1 MFAKDIKYSQVIKLF
16 SSSLVFVMFFYN
28 CPLLTQVPTLDW
40 VRSPKGRAISR
51 SVAASSKGDV
61 YVTGSFYSNLNF
73 DTIITLATTDFGD
86 MFIANYDEYG
96 RIIWAKKSTGNY
108 GDEAQCVATGPSGQI
123 YVTGEFFSNDIT
135 FDSLTLINNHI
146 TPYHDDATKDIFL
159 VKYGEDGQ
167 VIWAKSG
174 GGIYMEFVRG
184 MAVDSRENITIV
196 GTFWSTS
203 VSFGSYT
210 LTNTGNIDVFIVQYD
225 SSGQVLWAK
234 NPTGI
239 DEENAYSVAT
249 DTAGNV
255 YMAGSF
261 RSDSIQFD
269 EITLICTSGLFD
281 AYIVEYDP
289 FGNAI
294 WAENTTG
301 NDWDEARSVALDKSG
316 NIYLTGHFKSD
327 SLQVG
332 SVTMQKSKANN
343 IDMFLVKYDLNHQVV
358 WARLSGGNSW
368 SWVYPDDIT
377 TDPLGNVWITGVF
390 IGDSLE
396 FDRITSPNH
405 GSNDVYLVQYDE
417 KGNVLWAESLGGEG
431 MDWGQDLTADY
442 PDNCYLTGYFESS
455 GMVIGDTSLSNTPN
469 HNKAFLVRM
478 INQAT
483 KINPQ
488 KDENS
493 IFNIGLINYPNPF
506 NLTTQIEFSINK
518 STFIELK
525 VFNILGEE
533 VANLVST
540 RLTAGSYSY
549 EWDATNLAS
558 GVYLY
563 RLSVGSLVGE
573 AGDYVETRK
582 MVLMR

>member
-1 MFAKDIKYSQVIKLF
+1 MKAF
-16 SSSLVFVMFFYN
+16 SSFIVSVMFFYGG
-28 CPLLTQVPTLDW
+28 LLMSQIPGWDW
-40 VRSPKGRAISR
+40 VRSPGGSAISR
-51 SVAASSKGDV
+51 SVATCSKGDV
-61 YVTGSFYSNLNF
+61 YVTGAFYNDLNF
-73 DTIITLATTDFGD
+73 DKIITLTTTDFGD

-96 RIIWAKKSTGNY
+96 QVIWAKKAIGNY
-108 GDEAQCVATGPSGQI
+108 GDEAQCVVTVSSNHV
-123 YVTGEFFSNDIT
+123 YVTGEFFSNSLI

-159 VKYGEDGQ
+159 VKYSEDGQ

-184 MAVDSRENITIV
+184 MAADSRENITIV

-203 VSFGSYT
+203 VSFGSHT

-225 SSGQVLWAK
+225 STGQVLWAK
-234 NPTGI
+234 NPTGTN
-239 DEENAYSVAT
+239 EENAYSVAT

-269 EITLICTSGLFD
+269 GITLICTSELFD
-281 AYIVEYDP
+281 TYIVEYDP

-316 NIYLTGHFKSD
+316 NIYLTGHYKSD
-327 SLQVG
+327 SLQFG
-332 SVTMQKSKANN
+332 TVTLQKSKVNN

-358 WARLSGGNSW
+358 WARRSGGNFW
-368 SWVYPDDIT
+368 SWVYPDNIT
-377 TDPLGNVWITGVF
+377 ADLFGNIWITGVF
-390 IGDSLE
+390 IGDSLA
-396 FDRITSPNH
+396 FDPITLPNH
-405 GSNDVYLVQYDE
+405 GSYDVYLAKYDE
-417 KGNVLWAESLGGEG
+417 NGNFLWAESIGGEG
-431 MDWGQDLTADY
+431 MDWGQGLTADY

-455 GMVIGDTSLSNTPN
+455 CMVIGDTSLSNTPN

-488 KDENS
+488 KDERD
-493 IFNIGLINYPNPF
+493 IFNLGLINYPNPF

-518 STFIELK
+518 SRFIELK
-525 VFNILGEE
+525 IFNILGEE
-533 VANLVST
+533 VATLVSD

-549 EWDATNLAS
+549 EWSRPAGIAS

-563 RLSVGSLVGE
+563 RLE
-573 AGDYVETRK
+573 AGEFVDTKK